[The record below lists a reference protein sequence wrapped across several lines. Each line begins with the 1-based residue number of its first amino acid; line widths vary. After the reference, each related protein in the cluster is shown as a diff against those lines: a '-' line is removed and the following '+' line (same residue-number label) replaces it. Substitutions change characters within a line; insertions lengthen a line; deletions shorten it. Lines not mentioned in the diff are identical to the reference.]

1 MKKINLIAEL
11 CQNHQGSF
19 TILEEMV
26 HAAKESGADYVKIQS
41 MRSADLSFRERFE
54 NGLEEGG
61 IVKCKKRPFRVEYER
76 LKKLDLSVKEH
87 FKFLEICKKYKIKPM
102 TTIFSRKELN

>member
-19 TILEEMV
+19 AILEEMV

-41 MRSADLSFRERFE
+41 MRSIDL
-54 NGLEEGG
+54 N
-61 IVKCKKRPFRVEYER
+61 
-76 LKKLDLSVKEH
+76 
-87 FKFLEICKKYKIKPM
+87 
-102 TTIFSRKELN
+102 